1 MPGRVRFYK
10 VRRGA
15 GACIAVLALLA
26 VTLYGLDRAF
36 PPDLAR
42 LSQVSAVVEGEN
54 ARPLRVFSTAGGLLR
69 LRTNVADIDPK
80 YIRFL
85 KSYEDRRFDRHIG
98 VDPAALMRATWQWVR
113 AGHVVSGGSTL
124 TMQVARLLEPREN
137 RYFKHV
143 CHPDPVWRPG

>member
-1 MPGRVRFYK
+1 MPGRVQFYK

-54 ARPLRVFSTAGGLLR
+54 ARPLRVFSTADGLLR
-69 LRTNVADIDPK
+69 LRTNVADIDPT

-85 KSYEDRRFDRHIG
+85 KSYEDRRFDHHIG
-98 VDPAALMRATWQWVR
+98 VDPAALMRAMWQWGR
-113 AGHVVSGGSTL
+113 AGHVVSGAGCH
-124 TMQVARLLEPREN
+124 RHRES
-137 RYFKHV
+137 
-143 CHPDPVWRPG
+143 CLW